1 MNVDTD
7 LIPIT
12 KINSKWA
19 KDLNVKCKTIQ
30 LLEDNTGENLN
41 DFRHGDDFLDITP
54 KAWSMKDRTD
64 ETGFIKIKPLL
75 CEKQCQENEK
85 TRQKIGKTFIK
96 MHLKE
101 DCYPKYTKYS

>member
-1 MNVDTD
+1 
-7 LIPIT
+7 
-12 KINSKWA
+12 
-19 KDLNVKCKTIQ
+19 
-30 LLEDNTGENLN
+30 
-41 DFRHGDDFLDITP
+41 
-54 KAWSMKDRTD
+54 MKDRTD

-101 DCYPKYTKYS
+101 DCYPKHTKYS